1 MKEIVFLLFFRIFK
15 LIKNYFPRQQQGGR
29 TTFELN
35 STAIAEFS
43 SSEVDN
49 SVADFTVHPE
59 IKK

>member
-1 MKEIVFLLFFRIFK
+1 MSAL
-15 LIKNYFPRQQQGGR
+15 GC

-43 SSEVDN
+43 SSEVGN

-59 IKK
+59 IKKNKKIKSKSKI